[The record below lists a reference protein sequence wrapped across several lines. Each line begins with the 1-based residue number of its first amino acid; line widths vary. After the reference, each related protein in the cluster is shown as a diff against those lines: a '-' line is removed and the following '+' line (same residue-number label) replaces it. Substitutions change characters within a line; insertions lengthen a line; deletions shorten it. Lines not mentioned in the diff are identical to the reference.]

1 MNRLRAPGFAR
12 YVLPA
17 VVYAAAIF
25 VGGSLPQGP
34 DAKLA
39 FAFQD
44 KLLHLLAFGGFAI
57 VVWRALR
64 HLWPAKER
72 SWVLGVSLGV
82 AAFVGGML
90 ELWQALLPTR
100 SAEAL
105 DWLADVAGALLAV
118 LGLWRVGGTA
128 PWSALDARAP
138 VSKR

>member
-1 MNRLRAPGFAR
+1 MNRLGAPGFAR

-17 VVYAAAIF
+17 VVYASVIF
-25 VGGSLPQGP
+25 VAGSLPQGP
-34 DAKLA
+34 ETELV

-44 KLLHLLAFGGFAI
+44 KLLHLLAFGGLA
-57 VVWRALR
+57 VLVWRAAR

-72 SWVLGVSLGV
+72 VWLLGVSLGG
-82 AAFVGGML
+82 AALVGGVL

-100 SAEAL
+100 SADVL

-118 LGLWRVGGTA
+118 LALWRADGAA